1 MSRWSARGFS
11 WVQHSPLYREL
22 HEAAVAL
29 LPTGHGRRWL
39 DVGCGPGLVSR
50 LAAARG
56 YGVQG
61 VDLDP
66 HMVAAARRASPAGP
80 GAPTFSVGSV
90 HHLPPMGADV
100 VSAASLLA
108 VLSDREQA
116 LRALRQAVASQGRLL
131 LIEPSET
138 MTWRAA
144 WAYLRRHR
152 RWDGAWALLL
162 WAATRRP
169 ERAVPRSLLV
179 QPGWRLSVQPLWD
192 GMVNAWVMSR
202 APDSP
207 APGSEGAP

>member
-1 MSRWSARGFS
+1 MSRWSARWFS
-11 WVQHSPLYREL
+11 WVQHSAVYQEL
-22 HEAAVAL
+22 HATAVAL
-29 LPTGHGRRWL
+29 LPSGQGRLWL

-90 HHLPPMGADV
+90 HQLPPVAAEV

-108 VLSDREQA
+108 VLNDREQA
-116 LRALRQAVASQGRLL
+116 LRALRQAVAPQGRLL
-131 LIEPSET
+131 LIEPSDT
-138 MTWRAA
+138 MNWRTA

-152 RWDGAWALLL
+152 RWGGAWALLL
-162 WAATRRP
+162 WAATRQP
-169 ERAVPRSLLV
+169 GRAVSRRLLE
-179 QPGWRLSVQPLWD
+179 QAGWRLSVQPLCD
-192 GMVNAWVMSR
+192 GLVNAWLMSR
-202 APDSP
+202 APETP
-207 APGSEGAP
+207 APASEGAP